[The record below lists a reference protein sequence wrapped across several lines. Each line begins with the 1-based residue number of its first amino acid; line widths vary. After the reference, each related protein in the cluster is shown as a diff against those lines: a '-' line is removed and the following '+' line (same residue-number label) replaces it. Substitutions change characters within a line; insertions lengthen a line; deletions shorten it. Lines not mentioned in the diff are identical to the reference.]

1 MPVISMF
8 YGIIIQLLF
17 YDNKEH
23 NRSHIHAKYGE
34 FAAAFDIETADILA
48 GSLPSRQVRLVQAWI
63 EIHRDELNADW
74 QLAIDG
80 YEVFKIEPLK

>member
-23 NRSHIHAKYGE
+23 NHPHIHAKYGE

-48 GSLPSRQVRLVQAWI
+48 GTLPSRQTGSCKPGLKSIEMSSMPTGNFRLMVMK
-63 EIHRDELNADW
+63 
-74 QLAIDG
+74 
-80 YEVFKIEPLK
+80 YLKLSL

>member
-1 MPVISMF
+1 M
-8 YGIIIQLLF
+8 F

-23 NRSHIHAKYGE
+23 KRPHIHAKYGE
-34 FAAAFDIETADILA
+34 FVAAFDIETADILA
-48 GSLPSRQVRLVQAWI
+48 GSLPSRQIRLVQARI

-80 YEVFKIEPLK
+80 HEIFKIEPLK